1 MRSAPQKKRQAHRLV
16 EDEER
21 AAKKTSGADGVH
33 RFDCLATLG
42 DRPLGSGFR
51 NGRLCCGL
59 AIGRF
64 LREAQRSQP
73 RGFLP
78 FGTALLRVF
87 YHGRVLILFS
97 E

>member
-1 MRSAPQKKRQAHRLV
+1 MKPVIPRGRFRHAVFVVRDDTYEHRLV

-21 AAKKTSGADGVH
+21 AAKKTSGG
-33 RFDCLATLG
+33 
-42 DRPLGSGFR
+42 GFR